1 MLVPPDMPAKR
12 SPAPRRRFHRL
23 ALLAVAGLAAAVAL
37 ARRAA
42 RTRRGAQQRFQLPV
56 EVGALDFER
65 FDRLCTAYYEARH
78 FRVKPIRWRTDAR
91 DAELYFG
98 TLPAPV
104 ALLRCVVPGGNPTDV
119 EAISDLAAMASDR
132 GISKAIVHAAGG
144 YTHRAI
150 AFAQL
155 NRTRLV
161 CGEDMAQNIAGMPEP
176 ARLALARALDAD
188 ASAQGKL
195 FQLH

>member
-1 MLVPPDMPAKR
+1 MA
-12 SPAPRRRFHRL
+12 
-23 ALLAVAGLAAAVAL
+23 AVGVVAVVAL

-42 RTRRGAQQRFQLPV
+42 RTLPGTRPRSPLPI
-56 EVGALDFER
+56 EVAALDFER

-78 FRVKPIRWRTDAR
+78 FRVKPIRWRSDAR

-98 TLPAPV
+98 TLPTPV

-132 GISKAIVHAAGG
+132 GIGKAIVHAAGA
-144 YTHRAI
+144 YTDRAI
-150 AFAQL
+150 AFARL

-161 CGEDMAQNIAGMPEP
+161 CGEDLAQNIAGMPEA
-176 ARLALARALDAD
+176 ARLALARALNAD
-188 ASAQGKL
+188 ASSQGEL
-195 FQLH
+195 FALH